1 MANKNCSR
9 CKCYKNSYGTW
20 PDGYIFISENEDS
33 CLGKKYAIC
42 ENGNNEIMKK
52 WWIENGDKNPKEAED
67 LFCYIATE
75 FDIALDEIL
84 DTASKLLDKTR
95 T

>member
-1 MANKNCSR
+1 
-9 CKCYKNSYGTW
+9 
-20 PDGYIFISENEDS
+20 
-33 CLGKKYAIC
+33 
-42 ENGNNEIMKK
+42 MKK